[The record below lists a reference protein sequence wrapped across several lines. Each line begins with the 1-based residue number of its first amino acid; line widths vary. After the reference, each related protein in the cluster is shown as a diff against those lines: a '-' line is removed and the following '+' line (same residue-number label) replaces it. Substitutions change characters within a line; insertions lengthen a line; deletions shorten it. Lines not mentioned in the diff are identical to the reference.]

1 MDKYSGGDIK
11 VDSKFAK
18 WFDNYWYHYKWQT
31 IGIIFAVFVILVCTL
46 QMCEKE
52 KVDAYVM
59 YAGPDII
66 EGEQMNNFRKALNVV
81 LPEDFNGDGEKYV
94 EVVSNYIMS
103 KQDIEAA
110 RKEAEKTDG
119 GTGDFYI
126 DGAFMAQNKQKF
138 ENLIVAGE
146 YSICFLSPYLY
157 EEVKEANGFMP
168 LSEMFD
174 ETPKGAFDEYSL
186 LLSETD
192 FGSYFPG
199 VNELPRDTLLCIRR
213 IGTLTSLL
221 NKGATERDYEKSMKL
236 FRAIVN
242 YKAPAN

>member
-11 VDSKFAK
+11 VDNKFTR
-18 WFDNYWYHYKWQT
+18 WFDNFWYHYKWQT
-31 IGIIFAVFVILVCTL
+31 IGIIFAVFTILICTL

-66 EGEQMNNFRKALNVV
+66 EGEQMSNFRKALKAV

-94 EVVSNYIMS
+94 DVVSNYIMS
-103 KQDIEAA
+103 KEEIEAA
-110 RKEAEKTDG
+110 RKEAEESGD

-126 DGAFMAQNKQKF
+126 DSAFMSQNKQKF

-168 LSEMFD
+168 LSEIFD
-174 ETPKGAFDEYSL
+174 EIPGAAVDEYAL
-186 LLSETD
+186 LLGDTD
-192 FGSYFPG
+192 FGQYFPG
-199 VNELPRDTLLCIRR
+199 VNELPADTLLCMRR
-213 IGTLTSLL
+213 IGTLSSLL
-221 NKGATERDYEKSMKL
+221 NKGATERDYENSMKL
-236 FRAIVN
+236 FCAIVN
-242 YKAPAN
+242 YVSPEN